1 MKEMNETFNERYT
14 CHIQYTAVEAA
25 LTPAIGRTVLE
36 NRAAFTECFK
46 AAPVMMTENVIR
58 SEST

>member
-1 MKEMNETFNERYT
+1 MDP

-25 LTPAIGRTVLE
+25 LTPAIGRTALE
-36 NRAAFTECFK
+36 NRAAFTVCFK
-46 AAPVMMTENVIR
+46 AERVMMTQNVIL